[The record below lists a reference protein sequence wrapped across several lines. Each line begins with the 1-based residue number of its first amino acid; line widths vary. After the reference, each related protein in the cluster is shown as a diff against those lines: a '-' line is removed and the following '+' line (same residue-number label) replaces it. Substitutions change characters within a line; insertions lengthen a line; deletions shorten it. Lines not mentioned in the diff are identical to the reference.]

1 MGSRARDWLSFV
13 SVRRVANRPQRLI
26 ARGVFGLLGAALA
39 VTSMGCGDRGFFPT
53 TVDPGPDFA
62 VADIVFDQNYFYC
75 KVEPVLFAN
84 SCGSGDPSKGDR
96 SGGCHYSATAY
107 RLTDY
112 MPRIADTCNGGTLPA
127 VSSFP
132 DAAQHNYQTSQ
143 ARMKRDPNLA
153 PLLQRPTLNQY
164 HPRKVFDLQSADAD
178 AIRQW
183 ATQFS
188 SQ

>member
-1 MGSRARDWLSFV
+1 M
-13 SVRRVANRPQRLI
+13 
-26 ARGVFGLLGAALA
+26 LLGVAALA
-39 VTSMGCGDRGFFPT
+39 TSAACGDQGFLPT

-62 VADIVFDQNYFYC
+62 VADIVFEKNYFYC
-75 KVEPVLFAN
+75 QVEPVLFAN
-84 SCGSGDPSKGDR
+84 SCGSGDPSKGDA

-112 MPRIADTCNGGTLPA
+112 NLSSTPGVVQHVGDTCMGTFPGITA
-127 VSSFP
+127 FP
-132 DAAQHNYQTSQ
+132 DAAENNYRTSQ

-153 PLLQRPTLNQY
+153 PLLQRPTLNQF
-164 HPRKVFDLQSADAD
+164 HPRRIFDIDSMDAD
-178 AIRQW
+178 KIRQW

>member
-1 MGSRARDWLSFV
+1 MGSRARDSLSFV

-84 SCGSGDPSKGDR
+84 SCGSGDPSKGDPR
-96 SGGCHYSATAY
+96 AAATTA
-107 RLTDY
+107 RR
-112 MPRIADTCNGGTLPA
+112 PIA
-127 VSSFP
+127 
-132 DAAQHNYQTSQ
+132 
-143 ARMKRDPNLA
+143 
-153 PLLQRPTLNQY
+153 
-164 HPRKVFDLQSADAD
+164 
-178 AIRQW
+178 
-183 ATQFS
+183 
-188 SQ
+188 